1 MGDDEKGSWHAFP
14 KRPVLVGLLGFG
26 LAVILYAGL
35 GFRGFTFRKDVEWL
49 EDGPV
54 ICPP

>member
-1 MGDDEKGSWHAFP
+1 VGDDEKGSWHAFP

>member
-1 MGDDEKGSWHAFP
+1 MRRALGTLFRSAPFLW
-14 KRPVLVGLLGFG
+14 GLLGFG

-49 EDGPV
+49 EEGPV